1 MIYIKSLLALCLVQ
15 SKCSLNTIII
25 SDGMNSCVPCRRH
38 RWYPVLYFLGLPECR
53 QLLEMLI
60 KLPSYALFSVWGP
73 PLARGSL
80 FCCREGQL
88 EVCAGLTL
96 LNAACKHLG
105 IKVPASLA
113 PGLRSLGCVPHS
125 FSEDAS
131 RIGSQLPMVV
141 TCSLMQILLA
151 FLPSLSQ
158 FLHFFAC
165 ASWDHL
171 T

>member
-1 MIYIKSLLALCLVQ
+1 M
-15 SKCSLNTIII
+15 
-25 SDGMNSCVPCRRH
+25 
-38 RWYPVLYFLGLPECR
+38 
-53 QLLEMLI
+53 
-60 KLPSYALFSVWGP
+60 
-73 PLARGSL
+73 
-80 FCCREGQL
+80 
-88 EVCAGLTL
+88 CAGLTL

-105 IKVPASLA
+105 IKVPASVA

-125 FSEDAS
+125 FSEEAS

-151 FLPSLSQ
+151 FHPSLSH

-171 T
+171 TQELPVPKSLSQGLPCGELELRQLPAISTVRVISQGTFT